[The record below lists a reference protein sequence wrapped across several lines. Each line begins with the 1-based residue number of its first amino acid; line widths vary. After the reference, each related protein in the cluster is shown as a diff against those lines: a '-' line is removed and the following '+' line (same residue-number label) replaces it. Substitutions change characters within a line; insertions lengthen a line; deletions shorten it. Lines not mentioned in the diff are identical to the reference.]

1 MILICKYYTLPY
13 YIIKSNIILSIRLIF
28 KEEKVSIEK
37 IKLINLNGMQYI

>member
-1 MILICKYYTLPY
+1 MILKCKYYILPY

-37 IKLINLNGMQYI
+37 VKIINLNRI